1 MHEEEKSRKFK
12 PNEYGGQSAEHR
24 HSTSSHWVVLAAQD
38 GAESA

>member
-24 HSTSSHWVVLAAQD
+24 NSTSSHWVVLAAQD